1 MAKRASK
8 EERATPPLP
17 SLSNDEIRRYSRQI
31 VLPDLGLE
39 GQRRLK
45 QASVLIIGTGGL
57 GSPAALYLTAAGVG
71 RIGIVDHDT
80 VDVSNLHRQIVHG
93 TSSIGARKVVSARDR
108 MHDVNPLIQVD
119 AYDEPLTS
127 ENAVRIASPYD
138 VVIDASDNFPT
149 RYLSNDLCVILEK
162 PNVYGAVLGFEGQVS
177 VFDARKGP
185 CYRCVFPTPPPPGAA
200 PSCTESGVLGVIPGV
215 VGTLQAV
222 ETLKLILGL
231 GEPLIGTLL
240 IYDALDQSSNR
251 VSVAKSGE
259 CPVCGKKPTI
269 TSLIDY
275 DEFCGVPGHG
285 AVPRI
290 VLGEEWEISP
300 RELKEH
306 VDQGDKVRI
315 IDVRETGEWDMV
327 QIPGSECI
335 PLRRLEEQMKELPRD
350 TDIVLV
356 CRVGVRS
363 ARALDL
369 LREAGFKRLKN
380 LRGGILAW
388 AKDVDPTM
396 PTY

>member
-1 MAKRASK
+1 MVRKGSK
-8 EERATPPLP
+8 EERPAASLP
-17 SLSNDEIRRYSRQI
+17 ALSNDEIRRYSRQI
-31 VLPDLGLE
+31 VLPDVGLD

-57 GSPAALYLTAAGVG
+57 GSPAALYLAAAGVG

-93 TSSIGARKVVSARDR
+93 TSAIGARKVVSARDR
-108 MHDVNPLIQVD
+108 MHDVNPLVQVD

-127 ENAVRIASPYD
+127 GNAVRIASPYD

-149 RYLSNDLCVILEK
+149 RYLSNDLCVLLEK

-177 VFDARKGP
+177 VFDARRGP
-185 CYRCVFPTPPPPGAA
+185 CYRCVFPTPPPPGAV

-231 GEPLIGTLL
+231 GEPLVGTLL
-240 IYDALDQSSNR
+240 IYDALDQSWNR
-251 VSVAKSGE
+251 VSVAKSPE

-275 DEFCGVPGHG
+275 DQFCG
-285 AVPRI
+285 APRV
-290 VLGEEWEISP
+290 VLDDEWEISP
-300 RELKEH
+300 RELKARL
-306 VDQGDKVRI
+306 DQGDKVRI
-315 IDVRETGEWDMV
+315 IDVREHGEWDMV
-327 QIPGSECI
+327 HIAGSECI
-335 PLRRLEEQMKELPRD
+335 PLRTLEARIPDLDRD
-350 TDIVLV
+350 QDIVLV

-369 LREAGFKRLKN
+369 LRKAGFTRLKN

-388 AKDVDPTM
+388 ARDVDPTM

>member
-1 MAKRASK
+1 
-8 EERATPPLP
+8 
-17 SLSNDEIRRYSRQI
+17 
-31 VLPDLGLE
+31 
-39 GQRRLK
+39 
-45 QASVLIIGTGGL
+45 
-57 GSPAALYLTAAGVG
+57 
-71 RIGIVDHDT
+71 
-80 VDVSNLHRQIVHG
+80 
-93 TSSIGARKVVSARDR
+93 
-108 MHDVNPLIQVD
+108 MHDVNPLIQID

-138 VVIDASDNFPT
+138 VLIDASDNFPT
-149 RYLSNDLCVILEK
+149 RYLSNDLCVLLKK

-185 CYRCVFPTPPPPGAA
+185 CYRCVFPTPPPPGAV

-222 ETLKLILGL
+222 ETLKLLLGL

-240 IYDALDQSSNR
+240 IYDALDQSWNR
-251 VSVAKSGE
+251 VAVAKATE

-275 DEFCGVPGHG
+275 EEFCGAPPV
-285 AVPRI
+285 
-290 VLGEEWEISP
+290 VLGDEWEISP
-300 RELKEH
+300 RELK
-306 VDQGDKVRI
+306 DLLDRGTKVRI
-315 IDVRETGEWDMV
+315 VDVREQGEWNMV
-327 QIPGSECI
+327 HIPGSECI
-335 PLRRLEEQMKELPRD
+335 PLRTLEAHVSNLPHD
-350 TDIVLV
+350 QEIVLV

-363 ARALDL
+363 AHALDL
-369 LREAGFKRLKN
+369 LREAGLTRLKN

>member
-1 MAKRASK
+1 MAAKRSR
-8 EERATPPLP
+8 EERPTASL
-17 SLSNDEIRRYSRQI
+17 SALSNDEIRRYSRQI
-31 VLPDLGLE
+31 VLSDIGLE

-45 QASVLIIGTGGL
+45 DASVLIIGTGGL
-57 GSPAALYLTAAGVG
+57 GSPATLYLSAAGVG

-93 TSSIGARKVVSARDR
+93 TSTIGARKVVSARDR
-108 MHDVNPLIQVD
+108 MHDVNPLVQVD

-127 ENAVRIASPYD
+127 GNAVRIASPYD

-149 RYLSNDLCVILEK
+149 RYLSNDLCVLLGK

-185 CYRCVFPTPPPPGAA
+185 CYRCVFPTPPPPGAV

-222 ETLKLILGL
+222 ETLKLLLGL
-231 GEPLIGTLL
+231 GEPLVGTLL
-240 IYDALDQSSNR
+240 IYDALDQSWNR
-251 VSVAKSGE
+251 VSVAKSAE
-259 CPVCGKKPTI
+259 CPICGKKPTI

-275 DEFCGVPGHG
+275 DEFCGAPGHG
-285 AVPRI
+285 IVPRI
-290 VLGEEWEISP
+290 VLSEEWEISA
-300 RELKEH
+300 RELKDRLDRADE
-306 VDQGDKVRI
+306 VRI
-315 IDVRETGEWDMV
+315 VDVREHGEWDMV
-327 QIPGSECI
+327 HIPSSECI
-335 PLRRLEEQMKELPRD
+335 PLRTLETRAEDLPHD
-350 TDIVLV
+350 QDIVLI

-363 ARALDL
+363 AHALDL
-369 LREAGFKRLKN
+369 LRKAGFTRLKN

>member
-1 MAKRASK
+1 MARKGSK
-8 EERATPPLP
+8 EERPTASLS

-31 VLPDLGLE
+31 VLPDIGLE

-45 QASVLIIGTGGL
+45 SASVLIIGTGGL
-57 GSPAALYLTAAGVG
+57 GSPAALYLAAAGIG
-71 RIGIVDHDT
+71 RIGIVDYDT

-93 TSSIGARKVVSARDR
+93 TSTIGARKVASARDR
-108 MHDVNPLIQVD
+108 MHDVNPLIQID

-149 RYLSNDLCVILEK
+149 RYLSNDLCVLLEK

-185 CYRCVFPTPPPPGAA
+185 CYRCVFPTPPPPGAV

-222 ETLKLILGL
+222 ETLKLLLGI

-240 IYDALDQSSNR
+240 IYDALDQSWNR
-251 VSVAKSGE
+251 VSVAKSAE
-259 CPVCGKKPTI
+259 CPVCGKKPSI
-269 TSLIDY
+269 TQLVDY

-290 VLGEEWEISP
+290 VLGDEWEISP
-300 RELKEH
+300 IELKARL
-306 VDQGDKVRI
+306 DRGDEVRI

-335 PLRRLEEQMKELPRD
+335 PLRTLEARIPDLGRD
-350 TDIVLV
+350 PDIVLV
-356 CRVGVRS
+356 CRVGIRS

-369 LREAGFKRLKN
+369 LRKAGFKRLKN

-388 AKDVDPTM
+388 AKDVDPAM